1 MKNIFIVILFLSPL
15 SIWAQKKQKTLLSV
29 PYSVST
35 ISPFDSSRNFNIAIG
50 QVKDFILTFTI
61 VENQIKIKYDS
72 SKIDKQGIYFLNY
85 LTAKLQSDTVQK
97 LNKRIDDLGNKLEIA
112 KLGQQMGDDA
122 MNRMLRA
129 MYDSTPV
136 KVIEKILEKY
146 YQLGEAEKK

>member
-1 MKNIFIVILFLSPL
+1 MKNIFIVILFFAPL
-15 SIWAQKKQKTLLSV
+15 SMWAQKKQKTLLSV
-29 PYSVST
+29 PYTVIT
-35 ISPFDSSRNFNIAIG
+35 ITPFDSTHTFNIATG
-50 QVKDFILTFTI
+50 QIKDFSLTFSI
-61 VENQIKIKYDS
+61 AENQIKVKYDS

-85 LTAKLQSDTVQK
+85 LTTKLQSDTVQK
-97 LNKRIDDLGNKLEIA
+97 LNKRIEDLSNKLEVA
-112 KLGQQMGDDA
+112 KLGQQMGDDS